1 MNPAELF
8 RQETN
13 TVQLAPGD
21 FLFREGEKGDKM
33 YVLLEGEIDIF
44 LGDFVLETAGPGA
57 LLGEMALIDDSP
69 RTANAVAKTP
79 SPPGANRPAP
89 VSFSRSADTA
99 FCDACDENAGR
110 SPASH
115 ERRDGGAIASLE
127 RDAALLFRSRA
138 CGVIFRR
145 MRIVAQYLLFAAI
158 ATTGC
163 GQQAPTAADFAAQ
176 RQRMVEQQLKPRGI
190 KDERVLAAMAKVPRE
205 EFIPADARA
214 DAYEDGPLPIGY
226 DQTISQPYIVAF
238 MTEQLRP
245 KPSDRVLEIGSGSG
259 YQAAILAELVAD
271 VYTIEIVEPLA
282 KTAEATL
289 QRLGYKNVHIKVG
302 DGYKGWPEEAPF
314 DAIIVT
320 CAPEKVPQPL
330 VDQLKDGGRMVIPV
344 GERFAQQLYLLE
356 KKNGQLKESAT
367 LPVRFVPMLRE
378 AQKK

>member
-1 MNPAELF
+1 
-8 RQETN
+8 
-13 TVQLAPGD
+13 
-21 FLFREGEKGDKM
+21 
-33 YVLLEGEIDIF
+33 
-44 LGDFVLETAGPGA
+44 
-57 LLGEMALIDDSP
+57 
-69 RTANAVAKTP
+69 
-79 SPPGANRPAP
+79 
-89 VSFSRSADTA
+89 
-99 FCDACDENAGR
+99 
-110 SPASH
+110 
-115 ERRDGGAIASLE
+115 
-127 RDAALLFRSRA
+127 
-138 CGVIFRR
+138 
-145 MRIVAQYLLFAAI
+145 MRIVAQYLVFAAI

-163 GQQAPTAADFAAQ
+163 GQQTPSGADLAAQ

-205 EFIPADARA
+205 EFIPVDVRPS
-214 DAYEDGPLPIGY
+214 AYEDGPLPIGY
-226 DQTISQPYIVAF
+226 DQTISQPYVVAF

-271 VYTIEIVEPLA
+271 VYTIEIVEPLG
-282 KTAEATL
+282 KSAEATL
-289 QRLGYKNVHIKVG
+289 QHLGYNNVHIKVG

-356 KKNGQLKESAT
+356 KKNGQLKESVT